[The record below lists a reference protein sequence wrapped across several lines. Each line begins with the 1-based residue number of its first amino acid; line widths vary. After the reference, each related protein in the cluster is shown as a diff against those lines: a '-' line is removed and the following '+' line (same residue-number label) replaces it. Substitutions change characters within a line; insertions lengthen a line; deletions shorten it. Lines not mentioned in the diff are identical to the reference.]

1 MSYTVTVTKKSASN
15 LAFAFCALPKDKRL
29 EMSALYAFCREIDDV
44 VDEENIPIEQRKEK
58 LNFWRNDLTTI
69 YNKGQPSLEVNRE
82 LKPVISKY
90 NIPFELFDE
99 LLKGV
104 EMDLDVIRY
113 KSFEDLDLYCYRVA
127 SVVGLLSIE
136 IFEYKNNQSKD
147 FAIHLGK
154 AFQLTNILRDVK
166 NDAERGRIY
175 IPLDLLQQ
183 HGLKEEDIL
192 NGVYS
197 QKYYAVA
204 NQLANKSAYH
214 YKQARHFLPIE
225 DKKSMIAAE
234 LMGEVYWRL
243 LKILR
248 KKNYNVF
255 IEKRIKL
262 CKLEKIFLG
271 LRAIISAKIGT
282 LYKTSY
288 GSEDFN

>member
-1 MSYTVTVTKKSASN
+1 
-15 LAFAFCALPKDKRL
+15 
-29 EMSALYAFCREIDDV
+29 MSALYAFCREIDDV
-44 VDEENIPIEQRKEK
+44 VDEENVPIEQRKER
-58 LNFWRNDLTTI
+58 LNFWRNDLITI
-69 YNKGQPSLEVNRE
+69 TAQPSLEVNRE

-99 LLKGV
+99 LLKGI
-104 EMDLDVIRY
+104 EMDLEIKRY

-136 IFEYKNNQSKD
+136 IFGYKNKQSKN
-147 FAIHLGK
+147 FAVHLGK

-197 QKYYAVA
+197 QRYYAVA
-204 NQLANKSAYH
+204 SKVAKKSAFH
-214 YKQARHFLPIE
+214 YKQARNLLPIE

-248 KKNYNVF
+248 KKHYNVF
-255 IEKRIKL
+255 TEKRLKL
-262 CKLEKIFLG
+262 SKLEKIYLG
-271 LRAIISAKIGT
+271 LRAIISAKTGM
-282 LYKTSY
+282 LYKISY
-288 GSEDFN
+288 GSEDF

>member
-1 MSYTVTVTKKSASN
+1 MSYVVKVTQKSASN

-29 EMSALYAFCREIDDV
+29 DMSALYAFCREIDDV
-44 VDEENIPIEQRKEK
+44 VDEENVPIEQRKER
-58 LNFWRNDLTTI
+58 LALWRNDLITI

-104 EMDLDVIRY
+104 EMDLEIKRY

-136 IFEYKNNQSKD
+136 IFGYKNNLSRD
-147 FAIHLGK
+147 FAVHLGK
-154 AFQLTNILRDVK
+154 AFQLTNILRDVR

-183 HGLKEEDIL
+183 HGLLEQDIL

-197 QKYYAVA
+197 QSYYRVA
-204 NQLANKSAYH
+204 SEIAKKSAYH
-214 YKQARHFLPIE
+214 YKQARNLLSDE

-234 LMGEVYWRL
+234 LMGEIYWRL

-248 KKNYNVF
+248 KKQYNVF
-255 IEKRIKL
+255 TEKRIKL
-262 CKLEKIFLG
+262 SKLEKIYHG
-271 LRAIISAKIGT
+271 LSAIISAKIG
-282 LYKTSY
+282 LQYKTSY
-288 GSEDFN
+288 GSEVF